1 MFCVISIWVTFCKR
15 HPGALIIILDDV
27 DIDDLGLPLSNFNSK
42 GEPFRLYR
50 FRKSSKPE
58 RTRRDKLC
66 V

>member
-1 MFCVISIWVTFCKR
+1 MFCVILIWVTLRKG

-27 DIDDLGLPLSNFNSK
+27 DIDDLGLLLPNFTSK

-58 RTRRDKLC
+58 STQRGKVC

>member
-50 FRKSSKPE
+50 FRKSSKGGISSVYS
-58 RTRRDKLC
+58 R
-66 V
+66 

>member
-1 MFCVISIWVTFCKR
+1 MFCVISIRVTLCTG
-15 HPGALIIILDDV
+15 HPGALIIVLDDV
-27 DIDDLGLPLSNFNSK
+27 DIDDLGLLLSNFNSK

-58 RTRRDKLC
+58 STQRDKLC

>member
-1 MFCVISIWVTFCKR
+1 MISIWVTFCKR
-15 HPGALIIILDDV
+15 HPGALIIIPDDV
-27 DIDDLGLPLSNFNSK
+27 DVDDLGLLLSNFSSK